1 MQQETTFN
9 SLMFGFLAGVI
20 AVITAHELIS
30 LVLLNAGVF
39 GRVPWSTEPALVSGI
54 PQIASDAIWGGIW
67 GAIFAVILGA
77 KPRGSMTLRGA
88 LLGIVGP
95 ALLGVFLLVPFLR
108 GEGIFLGGDVNAVV
122 AVLMIAAG
130 FGAATAWLYG
140 FFTAGFRLP

>member
-9 SLMFGFLAGVI
+9 SLMLGFLAGVI
-20 AVITAHELIS
+20 AVITVHELIS
-30 LVLLNAGVF
+30 LALLNAGAF
-39 GRVPWSTEPALVSGI
+39 GRVPWSMEPALVTGI

-77 KPRGSMTLRGA
+77 KPKGSMTLRGA

-108 GEGIFLGGDVNAVV
+108 GEGMFLGGDLNAVV
-122 AVLMIAAG
+122 AVLMIATG